1 VSAAVDTEMVATPT
15 VRRVL
20 RRWLLWIGIATII
33 LLMAVITVVARG
45 SGVSGQALGSDD
57 PSPGG
62 AKALI
67 EVLRSQGVTVT
78 ATSNLSDTESAA
90 IDSSSTTLVLY
101 DYNDILSDSQLDR
114 VSTLA
119 DRLILL
125 DPSFLELN
133 EVTPSVGLAG
143 AVDGELVADCD
154 LGSVSKAGTVTGT
167 GNGYRLIKADDSA
180 ISCLGSGDKVF
191 SLIQV
196 DGFTGPVTV
205 LGTTAALSNGFISE
219 KGNAALALNLLG
231 ENQNLIWYI
240 PDSEDLLSENI
251 PTIPELTPG
260 WLIQVT
266 LLLAITAVF
275 AAFWRG
281 RRMGPLI
288 VENLPVVVRASE
300 TMQGRAR
307 LYARSSARL
316 HALDSLRI
324 GTVDRLGKACGLP
337 SLATVKEV
345 SDAVAALT
353 GRDPAHVHRLLFDAR
368 PSGDREL
375 VQLSDALIALEKSV
389 TRATRPE

>member
-1 VSAAVDTEMVATPT
+1 VSAAADTEIVATPT

-20 RRWLLWIGIATII
+20 RRWLLWIGIATVI
-33 LLMAVITVVARG
+33 LLIAVITVVARG
-45 SGVSGQALGSDD
+45 SGASGQALGSDD

-90 IDSSSTTLVLY
+90 IDSSKTTLVLY
-101 DYNDILSDSQLDR
+101 DYNDILSDSQLDK
-114 VSTLA
+114 VSRLA
-119 DRLILL
+119 DHLVLL

-143 AVDGELVADCD
+143 GVDVTLQADCD
-154 LGSVSKAGTVTGT
+154 LSAVSKAGTVTGT

-180 ISCLGSGDKVF
+180 IRCLGSGDKIF

-205 LGTTAALSNGFISE
+205 LGTTAALSNGFIAE

-231 ENQNLIWYI
+231 ENENLIWYI
-240 PDSEDLLSENI
+240 PDSEDLGENV

-266 LLLAITAVF
+266 LLLAITALF

-324 GTVDRLGKACGLP
+324 GSVGRLGKACGLP
-337 SLATVKEV
+337 SLASLQEV
-345 SDAVAALT
+345 SDAVAALS
-353 GRDPAHVHRLLFDAR
+353 GRDPADVHRLLFDAR
-368 PSGDREL
+368 PTSDREL

-389 TRATRPE
+389 TRATRPQ